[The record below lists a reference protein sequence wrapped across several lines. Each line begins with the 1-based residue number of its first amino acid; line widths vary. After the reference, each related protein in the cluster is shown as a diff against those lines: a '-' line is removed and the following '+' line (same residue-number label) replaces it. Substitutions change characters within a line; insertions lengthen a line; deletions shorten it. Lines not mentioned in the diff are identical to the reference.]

1 MNAYEGMN
9 FGKFIETLRRS
20 RELSLRSTAQ
30 AIGVSPQYYSEVE
43 KGRRSTLT
51 PERLEL
57 LRTHLSL
64 SDAEKHLLYDK
75 AAEAR
80 KTSEVMLPQDFSDY
94 IIQRDYT
101 MAALRVCKELN
112 ANEADWKRFVDDL
125 KTRKER

>member
-1 MNAYEGMN
+1 MNAYDGLS
-9 FGKFIETLRRS
+9 FGKYIETLRRS
-20 RELSLRSTAQ
+20 RDMSLRRTAQ
-30 AIGVSPQYYSEVE
+30 AIGISPQYYSEVE

-57 LRTHLSL
+57 LKSCLGLTEHE
-64 SDAEKHLLYDK
+64 ACLLYNK

-80 KTSEVMLPQDFSDY
+80 KTTEVMLPQDFSDY

-112 ANEADWKRFVDDL
+112 ADEADWQRFVDDL
-125 KTRKER
+125 KNRREQ